1 MVCLRTYPYL
11 SSFCPVPET
20 MSVSTGL
27 NRRHFLEIEQATTH
41 HATAEQH
48 AMAGKNNLN
57 VRHNYV
63 LASIS
68 VIPLWRYSLHTVHV
82 YIG

>member
-1 MVCLRTYPYL
+1 
-11 SSFCPVPET
+11 

-27 NRRHFLEIEQATTH
+27 NHRYFLEIEQATTH

-57 VRHNYV
+57 V
-63 LASIS
+63 
-68 VIPLWRYSLHTVHV
+68 
-82 YIG
+82 